1 MTKFN
6 QAIIIGASSGIGEAL
21 ARELV
26 NNGCIVALVAR
37 RGDLLD
43 KLCSEINSN
52 SDKIK
57 AYSYVHDVVNIDE
70 VPELFQVITRQLGR
84 LDAIFYTAGTMAKIT
99 KDEYDTSKDSLMIK
113 VNTIGAIAWINEAAR
128 RFERIKKGTIVGVS
142 SVAGDRGRSR
152 NPAYCSSKAA
162 LNTYLESIRNRI
174 GKLGVKVLT
183 IKPGFIDTEM
193 TKGTKGL
200 FWLISP
206 ESAAKM
212 ILKSA
217 SKGRKISYIPARWR
231 LVMFI
236 IKSIPSFIFRR
247 LSI

>member
-142 SVAGDRGRSR
+142 SVAGDREEV
-152 NPAYCSSKAA
+152 A
-162 LNTYLESIRNRI
+162 TQHIVQV
-174 GKLGVKVLT
+174 KLH
-183 IKPGFIDTEM
+183 
-193 TKGTKGL
+193 
-200 FWLISP
+200 
-206 ESAAKM
+206 
-212 ILKSA
+212 
-217 SKGRKISYIPARWR
+217 
-231 LVMFI
+231 
-236 IKSIPSFIFRR
+236 
-247 LSI
+247 

>member
-70 VPELFQVITRQLGR
+70 VPELF
-84 LDAIFYTAGTMAKIT
+84 
-99 KDEYDTSKDSLMIK
+99 
-113 VNTIGAIAWINEAAR
+113 
-128 RFERIKKGTIVGVS
+128 
-142 SVAGDRGRSR
+142 
-152 NPAYCSSKAA
+152 
-162 LNTYLESIRNRI
+162 
-174 GKLGVKVLT
+174 KLSQ
-183 IKPGFIDTEM
+183 DN
-193 TKGTKGL
+193 
-200 FWLISP
+200 
-206 ESAAKM
+206 
-212 ILKSA
+212 
-217 SKGRKISYIPARWR
+217 
-231 LVMFI
+231 
-236 IKSIPSFIFRR
+236 
-247 LSI
+247 